1 MAANFVPFGNT
12 PPPTNDAAA
21 NEPLKW
27 KVVSSANAKPLVD
40 AEALPSAT
48 PGPRPT
54 IPHFAPKGGSP
65 ACTNTPKVTLQK
77 EGDKVTQIR
86 IQCTCGQ
93 VIELACQ
100 Y

>member
-12 PPPTNDAAA
+12 PPPTNDVSA

-27 KVVSSANAKPLVD
+27 KVVSNANAKPLVNP
-40 AEALPSAT
+40 EALPSG
-48 PGPRPT
+48 PPSPRPA
-54 IPHFAPKGGSP
+54 IPQFTPKGGLTP
-65 ACTNTPKVTLQK
+65 CANTPKVTVQK
-77 EGDKVTQIR
+77 DGDKVTQIR